1 MLIRSFG
8 QKNNF
13 FLVESA
19 SFVLSFDCLF
29 YVLLMLCHVFIFV
42 LFSFT
47 VFLGHVSRSPENA
60 VVGSVVD
67 GLIRKMQVRKKVYL
81 ERYP

>member
-19 SFVLSFDCLF
+19 SFVLSFDFLF
-29 YVLLMLCHVFIFV
+29 YVLLMLCHVFLFV

-47 VFLGHVSRSPENA
+47 VFLGHVSGSLENA
-60 VVGSVVD
+60 VVGSVVG
-67 GLIRKMQVRKKVYL
+67 GLIKKMQVCKKKFI
-81 ERYP
+81 